1 MKKSTLK
8 VLIKLTVWILFII
21 IYSQSS
27 EIPNKPIP
35 SESSSPQNEKPIDET
50 TLYKVTRVIDGDTIE
65 IEGGQKIRYIG
76 IDTPEITNPNECYGI
91 EASNRNK
98 ELVEDKFVKL
108 IKDVSETDRYGRLLR
123 YVYLDDIFI
132 NELLVSEGFAN
143 ASSYPPDIK
152 YQEQL
157 TEAEK
162 NAREKNLGLWNLCNI
177 QD

>member
-1 MKKSTLK
+1 MLMKKSTLK
-8 VLIKLTVWILFII
+8 ILIKLTVWIIFIV

-27 EIPNKPIP
+27 ETPSKPTPI
-35 SESSSPQNEKPIDET
+35 ESSPPQIEKPIDET
-50 TLYKVTRVIDGDTIE
+50 TLYKVIRVIDGDTIE

-76 IDTPEITNPNECYGI
+76 IDTSEITTPIECYGI

-98 ELVEDKFVKL
+98 ELVDGKFVKL
-108 IKDVSETDRYGRLLR
+108 LKDVSETDRYGRLLR
-123 YVYLDDIFI
+123 YVYIDDTFV
-132 NELLVSEGFAN
+132 NELLVREGFAN

-162 NAREKNLGLWNLCNI
+162 TARANNLGLWGKCI
-177 QD
+177 E